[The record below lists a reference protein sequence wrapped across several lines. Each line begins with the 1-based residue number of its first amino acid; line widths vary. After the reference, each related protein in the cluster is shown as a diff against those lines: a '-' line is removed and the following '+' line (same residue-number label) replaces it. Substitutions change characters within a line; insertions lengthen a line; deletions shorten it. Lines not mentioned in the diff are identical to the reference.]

1 MKRKH
6 ASGVRFSQIPVMSR
20 HASGNNGEVRGGQGS
35 KGARAKRKR
44 SCHARV
50 KLFTRHILCA
60 HSGYRLKGIPRW
72 DVVLWVIGG
81 RGGGQDIKRGLLC
94 HAIGFVFTKCEI
106 KLKAGILR

>member
-72 DVVLWVIGG
+72 DVVLWVNGV
-81 RGGGQDIKRGLLC
+81 GGGGWARHKERVVMSRDWICVHKMRN
-94 HAIGFVFTKCEI
+94 
-106 KLKAGILR
+106 KA

>member
-50 KLFTRHILCA
+50 KLFTRHILC
-60 HSGYRLKGIPRW
+60 
-72 DVVLWVIGG
+72 G
-81 RGGGQDIKRGLLC
+81 RRKRPKWIDSKAFRCGMLFYGLMGGGEMARHKERVVMSRDWICVHKMRN
-94 HAIGFVFTKCEI
+94 
-106 KLKAGILR
+106 KA